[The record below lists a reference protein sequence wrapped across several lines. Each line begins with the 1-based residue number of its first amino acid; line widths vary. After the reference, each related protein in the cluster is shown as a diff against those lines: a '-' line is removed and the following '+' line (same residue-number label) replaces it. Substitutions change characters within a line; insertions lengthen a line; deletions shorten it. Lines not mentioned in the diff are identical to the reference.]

1 MIYLFEVYAAL
12 AAVVFLAAGLIVLG
26 FFVVAEAQE
35 HLPNFANSLAR
46 SFANSRTFSRVAV
59 RVPLTPRKIQ

>member
-12 AAVVFLAAGLIVLG
+12 AGVVFFATGLVVLG
-26 FFVVAEAQE
+26 FIVVVEIQE
-35 HLPNFANSLAR
+35 YFATFANSLAR

-59 RVPLTPRKIQ
+59 RIPLSPRKIQ